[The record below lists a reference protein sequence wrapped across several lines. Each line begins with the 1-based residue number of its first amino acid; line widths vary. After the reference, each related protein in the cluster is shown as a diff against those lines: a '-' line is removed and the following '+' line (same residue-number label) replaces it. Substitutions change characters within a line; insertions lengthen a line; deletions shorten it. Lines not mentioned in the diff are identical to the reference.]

1 MRYYYEC
8 KMVTVKELL
17 NYLDFLA
24 PFALQEDYD
33 NSGLQLGSTE
43 AEVKGVL
50 LCLEVTPEIIAEA
63 TDKQCNV
70 ILAHHPLF
78 FKPLRSIDIDTM
90 RGQIIQKAISSGIT
104 ILAFHTNFDNQFPG
118 LNHALTQGLNLRN
131 AKVLRPL
138 QNMLYKLV
146 TFCPVSHADRVRAA
160 MFDAGAGYI
169 GNYDSCSFNT
179 QGTGTFRALEGANPF
194 VGNLNEVHYEPEE
207 RIEVIFPAYVRDSLI
222 KAMISAHPYEEVAY
236 DIYPLA
242 NAYQRAGSGIVGELP
257 QPLPVE
263 TFLNRLKEILGI
275 KHLRISTGRTGEGE
289 LSVVAIC
296 GGSGSFLIPEAI
308 RAGASAFI
316 TADLKYHDFTDY
328 GNRILLVD
336 AGHYETEISGF
347 HQLSR
352 LLKEKFTTFAV
363 HFSETGKNPVRYV

>member
-1 MRYYYEC
+1 
-8 KMVTVKELL
+8 MVTVRELL
-17 NYLDFLA
+17 DYLNSLA

-33 NSGLQLGSTE
+33 NSGLQLGSLE
-43 AEVKGVL
+43 SEVKGVL
-50 LCLEVTPEIIAEA
+50 LSLDVTPEIIDEA

-78 FKPLRSIDIDTM
+78 FKPLRSVDFNTM

-118 LNHALTQGLNLRN
+118 LNQALAQGLNLRN
-131 AKVLRPL
+131 VKVLKPL

-160 MFDAGAGYI
+160 MFEAGAGHI

-194 VGNLNEVHYEPEE
+194 VGNLNEVHHEPEE

-242 NAYQRAGSGIVGELP
+242 NAYQGAGSGIVGELP

-263 TFLNRLKEILGI
+263 AFLERLKEILGI
-275 KHLRISTGRTGEGE
+275 EHLRISAGRPGERE

-328 GNRILLVD
+328 GTRILLVD
-336 AGHYETEISGF
+336 AGHYETEIGGF

-352 LLKEKFTTFAV
+352 LLKEKFTNFAV